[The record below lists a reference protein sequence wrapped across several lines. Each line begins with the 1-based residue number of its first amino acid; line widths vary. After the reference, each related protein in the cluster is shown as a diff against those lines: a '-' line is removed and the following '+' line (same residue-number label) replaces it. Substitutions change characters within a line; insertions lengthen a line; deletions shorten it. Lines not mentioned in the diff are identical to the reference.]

1 MLNRKGL
8 LLVVSGPSGAGKG
21 TICKALLNKNDQI
34 KLSVSA
40 TTRKPRNGE
49 VHGVNYFFIEK
60 EEFTKM
66 IENGEFLEYAQ
77 IYDNFYGTPKAAI
90 IECLEKGQDVI
101 LEIEMQ
107 GARQIKE
114 VYPEGVFIF
123 VLPPSL
129 EELKSRI
136 VGRGT
141 ETQEEIEKRF
151 SCAFEEINQIVNYD
165 YFIVNEDIEKSVS
178 DVEAIICAEKNKVTR
193 YKNNII
199 DKFKEELYNV
209 KAINK

>member
-1 MLNRKGL
+1 MVKRKGL

-21 TICKALLNKNDQI
+21 TICKELLKDNNQI

-40 TTRKPRNGE
+40 TTRKPRTGE
-49 VHGVNYFFIEK
+49 VDGVNYFFIGKEK
-60 EEFTKM
+60 FTDM
-66 IENGEFLEYAQ
+66 IGNGEFLEYAQ

-90 IECLEKGQDVI
+90 MECLEKGQDVV

-107 GARQIKE
+107 GAKQMKQ
-114 VYPEGVFIF
+114 VCPEGVFIF

-129 EELKSRI
+129 QELKSRI

-141 ETQEEIEKRF
+141 ETKEEIEKRF
-151 SCAFEEINQIVNYD
+151 SCAFEEINQIEHYD
-165 YFIVNEDIEKSVS
+165 YFIVNKDVVQSVKEIKS
-178 DVEAIICAEKNKVTR
+178 IILSEKNKVTR

-199 DKFKEELYNV
+199 EKFKEEL
-209 KAINK
+209 

>member
-66 IENGEFLEYAQ
+66 IENGEFLEHAQ
-77 IYDNFYGTPKAAI
+77 IYDNFYGAPKAAI

-165 YFIVNEDIEKSVS
+165 YFIVNEDIEKSVN
-178 DVEAIICAEKNKVTR
+178 DVEAIISAEKNKVTR

-199 DKFKEELYNV
+199 DKFKEEL
-209 KAINK
+209 

>member
-66 IENGEFLEYAQ
+66 IENGEFLEHAQ

-141 ETQEEIEKRF
+141 ETQEDIEKRF

-165 YFIVNEDIEKSVS
+165 YFIVNEDIEKSVN
-178 DVEAIICAEKNKVTR
+178 DVEAIISAEKNKVTR

-199 DKFKEELYNV
+199 DKFKEEL
-209 KAINK
+209 

>member
-1 MLNRKGL
+1 MLKRKGL

-21 TICKALLNKNDQI
+21 TICKELLSKNDQI

-49 VHGVNYFFIEK
+49 VDGVNYFFIEK
-60 EEFTKM
+60 DKFTDM
-66 IENGEFLEYAQ
+66 IGKGEFLEYAQ

-90 IECLEKGQDVI
+90 IECLENGQDVV

-107 GARQIKE
+107 GAKQIKE

-141 ETQEEIEKRF
+141 ETQEEIDKRF

-165 YFIVNEDIEKSVS
+165 YFVVNKDVVQSVKE
-178 DVEAIICAEKNKVTR
+178 VESIILAEKNKVTR

-199 DKFKEELYNV
+199 EKFKEEL
-209 KAINK
+209 

>member
-77 IYDNFYGTPKAAI
+77 IYDNLYGTPKAAI

-199 DKFKEELYNV
+199 DKFKEEL
-209 KAINK
+209 

>member
-151 SCAFEEINQIVNYD
+151 SCAFEEVNQIVNYD

-199 DKFKEELYNV
+199 DKFKEEL
-209 KAINK
+209 

>member
-151 SCAFEEINQIVNYD
+151 SCAFEEINQIVNSD
-165 YFIVNEDIEKSVS
+165 YLIVNEDIEKSVS

-199 DKFKEELYNV
+199 DKFKEEL
-209 KAINK
+209 

>member
-1 MLNRKGL
+1 MLDWKGL

-21 TICKALLNKNDQI
+21 TICKALLNKNDKI

-49 VHGVNYFFIEK
+49 VHGVNYFFLEK
-60 EEFTKM
+60 EEFTTM

-77 IYDNFYGTPKAAI
+77 IYDNFYGTPKSAI

-107 GARQIKE
+107 GAKQIKE

-165 YFIVNEDIEKSVS
+165 YFIVNEDIEKSVN
-178 DVEAIICAEKNKVTR
+178 DVEAIIASEKNKVIR

-199 DKFKEELYNV
+199 DKFKEEL
-209 KAINK
+209 

>member
-1 MLNRKGL
+1 MVKRKGL

-21 TICKALLNKNDQI
+21 TICKELLKNNQDIQ
-34 KLSVSA
+34 LSISA
-40 TTRKPRNGE
+40 TTRKPRTGE
-49 VHGVNYFFIEK
+49 VHGVNYFFISK

-66 IENGEFLEYAQ
+66 VDEGEFLEHAQ

-90 IECLEKGQDVI
+90 MQMLENGQDVL

-107 GARQIKE
+107 GAGQIKE
-114 VYPEGVFIF
+114 VYPEGTFIF

-141 ETQEEIEKRF
+141 ETPEEIEKRF
-151 SCAFEEINQIVNYD
+151 SCAFEEIKLIKDYD
-165 YFIVNEDIEKSVS
+165 YFIINEDIAQSSKEIES
-178 DVEAIICAEKNKVTR
+178 IILSEKNKVSR
-193 YKNNII
+193 YQNNII
-199 DKFKEELYNV
+199 EKFKEEL
-209 KAINK
+209 

>member
-60 EEFTKM
+60 EEFAKM

-199 DKFKEELYNV
+199 DKCKEEL
-209 KAINK
+209 

>member
-1 MLNRKGL
+1 MLDRKGL

-21 TICKALLNKNDQI
+21 TICKALLNKNDDI

-77 IYDNFYGTPKAAI
+77 IYDNFYGTPKSAI

-141 ETQEEIEKRF
+141 ETVEEIEKRF

-165 YFIVNEDIEKSVS
+165 YFIINEDIEKSVN
-178 DVEAIICAEKNKVTR
+178 DVEAIISAEKNKVNR

-199 DKFKEELYNV
+199 DKFKEEL
-209 KAINK
+209 

>member
-1 MLNRKGL
+1 MVKRKGL

-40 TTRKPRNGE
+40 TTRKPRTGE
-49 VHGVNYFFIEK
+49 VDGVNYFFIEK
-60 EEFTKM
+60 EKFTTM

-90 IECLEKGQDVI
+90 MECLEKGQDVI

-107 GARQIKE
+107 GASQIKE
-114 VYPEGVFIF
+114 VCPDGVFIF

-129 EELKSRI
+129 EELKNRI

-141 ETQEEIEKRF
+141 ETAEEIEKRF
-151 SCAFEEINQIVNYD
+151 SCAFDEINKIVDYD
-165 YFIVNEDIEKSVS
+165 YFIVNDDVEKSVKQ
-178 DVEAIICAEKNKVTR
+178 VEGIILSEKNKVTR
-193 YKNNII
+193 YKDSII
-199 DKFKEELYNV
+199 RKFKEEL
-209 KAINK
+209 

>member
-1 MLNRKGL
+1 MLKRKGI

-21 TICKALLNKNDQI
+21 TICKALLKSNDKI

-40 TTRKPRNGE
+40 TTRSPRTGE
-49 VHGVNYFFIEK
+49 VEGVNYFFISKEK
-60 EEFTKM
+60 FKSM
-66 IENGEFLEYAQ
+66 VDNGEFLEHAQ
-77 IYDNFYGTPKAAI
+77 IYDNFYGTPKASI
-90 IECLEKGQDVI
+90 IETLDKGQDVL

-107 GARQIKE
+107 GAKQIKD

-129 EELKSRI
+129 EELKNRI

-151 SCAFEEINQIVNYD
+151 SCAYKEINLISDYD
-165 YFIVNEDIEKSVS
+165 YFIFNEDVDTSVKE
-178 DVEAIICAEKNKVTR
+178 VECIISSEKNKVSR

-199 DKFKEELYNV
+199 EKFKEEL
-209 KAINK
+209 

>member
-129 EELKSRI
+129 EELKSRL

-199 DKFKEELYNV
+199 DKFKEEL
-209 KAINK
+209 

>member
-1 MLNRKGL
+1 MLDRKGL

-21 TICKALLNKNDQI
+21 TICKALLNKNDKI

-60 EEFTKM
+60 EEFTTM

-77 IYDNFYGTPKAAI
+77 IYDNFYGTPKSAI

-165 YFIVNEDIEKSVS
+165 YFIVNEDIEKSVN
-178 DVEAIICAEKNKVTR
+178 DVEAIISAEKNKVTR

-199 DKFKEELYNV
+199 DKFKEEL
-209 KAINK
+209 

>member
-1 MLNRKGL
+1 MLDRKGL

-21 TICKALLNKNDQI
+21 TICKALLNKNDKI

-60 EEFTKM
+60 EEFTTM

-77 IYDNFYGTPKAAI
+77 IYDNFYGTPKSAI

-107 GARQIKE
+107 GAKQIKE

-165 YFIVNEDIEKSVS
+165 YFIVNEDIEKSVN
-178 DVEAIICAEKNKVTR
+178 DVEAIIASEKNKVIR

-199 DKFKEELYNV
+199 DKFKEEL
-209 KAINK
+209 

>member
-1 MLNRKGL
+1 MLKRKGL

-21 TICKALLNKNDQI
+21 TICKELLNKNDDI

-60 EEFTKM
+60 EKFEYM
-66 IENGEFLEYAQ
+66 IDNGEFLEYAQ

-90 IECLEKGQDVI
+90 IECLENGQDVV

-107 GARQIKE
+107 GAKQIKE

-129 EELKSRI
+129 EELKNRI

-141 ETQEEIEKRF
+141 ETKEEIEKRF

-165 YFIVNEDIEKSVS
+165 YFVVNKDVTKSVKE
-178 DVEAIICAEKNKVTR
+178 VESIILAEKNKVNR
-193 YKNNII
+193 YKDNII
-199 DKFKEELYNV
+199 QKFKEEL
-209 KAINK
+209 

>member
-1 MLNRKGL
+1 MLDRKGL

-21 TICKALLNKNDQI
+21 TICKALLNKNDEI

-77 IYDNFYGTPKAAI
+77 IYDNFYGTPKSAI

-107 GARQIKE
+107 GAKQIKE

-199 DKFKEELYNV
+199 DKFKEEL
-209 KAINK
+209 

>member
-66 IENGEFLEYAQ
+66 VENGEFLEHAQ

-141 ETQEEIEKRF
+141 ETMEVINSRLAR
-151 SCAFEEINQIVNYD
+151 AFEEAKGMPEYD
-165 YFIVNEDIEKSVS
+165 YILVNDQLEECVDRMHGIIQSQHDRAENCQEFIEK
-178 DVEAIICAEKNKVTR
+178 IT
-193 YKNNII
+193 
-199 DKFKEELYNV
+199 EEIAV
-209 KAINK
+209 FQKAIW

>member
-1 MLNRKGL
+1 MKRKGL

-21 TICKALLNKNDQI
+21 TICKEFLNNNEDV

-40 TTRKPRNGE
+40 TTRNPRDGE
-49 VHGVNYFFIEK
+49 VDGVNYFFV
-60 EEFTKM
+60 TKDKFKSM
-66 IENGEFLEYAQ
+66 IVNNELLEHAQ

-90 IECLEKGQDVI
+90 LENLENGHDVV

-123 VLPPSL
+123 ILPPSL
-129 EELKSRI
+129 DELKNRI

-141 ETQEEIEKRF
+141 ETEEQINKRF
-151 SCAFEEINQIVNYD
+151 SCAMDEIYQIENYD
-165 YFIVNEDIEKSVS
+165 YFIVNK
-178 DVEAIICAEKNKVTR
+178 DVKNSAQELEHIISAEKNKVYR
-193 YKNNII
+193 YKDNII
-199 DKFKEELYNV
+199 KKFKEEL
-209 KAINK
+209 

>member
-66 IENGEFLEYAQ
+66 IENGEFLEHAQ

-107 GARQIKE
+107 GAKQIKE

-165 YFIVNEDIEKSVS
+165 YFIVNEDVEKSVN
-178 DVEAIICAEKNKVTR
+178 DVEAIISAEKNKVTR

-199 DKFKEELYNV
+199 DKFKEEL
-209 KAINK
+209 

>member
-8 LLVVSGPSGAGKG
+8 LLVVSGPLGAGKG

-199 DKFKEELYNV
+199 DKFKEEL
-209 KAINK
+209 

>member
-101 LEIEMQ
+101 LEIEMP

-199 DKFKEELYNV
+199 DKFKEEL
-209 KAINK
+209 

>member
-1 MLNRKGL
+1 MLDRKGL

-21 TICKALLNKNDQI
+21 TICKALLNKNDKI

-49 VHGVNYFFIEK
+49 VHGVNYFFLEK
-60 EEFTKM
+60 EEFTTM

-77 IYDNFYGTPKAAI
+77 IYDNFYGTPKSAI
-90 IECLEKGQDVI
+90 IECLENGQDVI

-107 GARQIKE
+107 GAKQIKE

-165 YFIVNEDIEKSVS
+165 YFIVNEDIEKSVN
-178 DVEAIICAEKNKVTR
+178 DVEAIIASEKNKVIR

-199 DKFKEELYNV
+199 DKFKEEL
-209 KAINK
+209 

>member
-1 MLNRKGL
+1 MLKKKGL

-21 TICKALLNKNDQI
+21 TICKELLNQHDEI

-60 EEFTKM
+60 EEFKTM
-66 IENGEFLEYAQ
+66 ISNGEFLEYAQ

-90 IECLEKGQDVI
+90 IECLENGQDVV

-107 GARQIKE
+107 GAKQIKE

-129 EELKSRI
+129 EELKNRI

-141 ETQEEIEKRF
+141 ETKEEIDKRF

-165 YFIVNEDIEKSVS
+165 YFVK
-178 DVEAIICAEKNKVTR
+178 
-193 YKNNII
+193 I
-199 DKFKEELYNV
+199 D
-209 KAINK
+209 

>member
-66 IENGEFLEYAQ
+66 VENGEFLEHAQ

-114 VYPEGVFIF
+114 VYPEVVFIF

-165 YFIVNEDIEKSVS
+165 YFIVNEEIEKSVN
-178 DVEAIICAEKNKVTR
+178 DVEAIILSEKNKVTR

-199 DKFKEELYNV
+199 DKFKEEL
-209 KAINK
+209 

>member
-60 EEFTKM
+60 EEFAKM

-165 YFIVNEDIEKSVS
+165 YLIVNEDIEKSVS

-199 DKFKEELYNV
+199 DKFKEEL
-209 KAINK
+209 

>member
-49 VHGVNYFFIEK
+49 VHGVNYFFMEK

-199 DKFKEELYNV
+199 DKFKEEL
-209 KAINK
+209 